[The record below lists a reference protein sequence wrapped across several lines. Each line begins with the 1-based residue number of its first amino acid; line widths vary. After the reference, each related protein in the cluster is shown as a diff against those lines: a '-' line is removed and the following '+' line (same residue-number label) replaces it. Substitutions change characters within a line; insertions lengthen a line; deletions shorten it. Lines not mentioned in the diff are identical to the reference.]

1 MKLTFLLICG
11 FVLSL
16 SASVKAQDQMVT
28 LKVEDMPFLKV
39 ISELKRQTQLDF
51 FYSFDEVDIQKTVT
65 LNVKN
70 VKIGQVLRDIFGKG
84 FTWEYVDNVVVIK
97 PVQIVTR
104 DSVNKLIEV
113 SGRVVDERGN
123 SIPGATVLIQ
133 GSTQGVATDIEGR
146 YKIRAKAT
154 DALRVSFI
162 GYKTEVVAIKGKT
175 KLNITLNPTAEN
187 IDEVTVVAFGEQK
200 KESVVSAIT
209 TVRPMDLKSSSSDLT
224 SSFVGKI
231 AGIIG
236 WQTGGAPGA
245 LTEEEMNTKFYVR
258 GISSSSGVSEPLVL
272 IDGVESSRLD
282 LARMAPEDIE
292 SFSVLKDA
300 SATAM
305 YGARGA
311 NGVILVTTKK
321 GEEGSVYT
329 SVRYEMVASMPTD
342 NIEVV
347 DPQTYMRMYNEA
359 LLTRNPLASPAYSL
373 TKIERTGDPRFP
385 SWVYP
390 ANDWYDILFKDYSI
404 NHRVGLNVR
413 GGGSVMQYYASVNY
427 VNDQGMLKTDRLN
440 QFDVNIKNS
449 TLSSRVNL
457 NINLN
462 AGIRLLLNTSFS
474 IDKYHGPMAEVQQ
487 AYAMAFN
494 ASPVNFAPIYPGDKE
509 YGWPHLR
516 FGNIPGGNA
525 VNPYATIQQGYKSRG
540 RYSVTS
546 RAEYIHNLSSLL
558 KGLELRASV
567 SLSKSGYDETTYST
581 EPFFYYMDPENGGYD
596 FETGE
601 HTLTNVNSRPGRR
614 TLEIPM
620 GGSSSSTNTQWVYEG
635 RLLHTAAWGNHQTS
649 LTGVFQ
655 AQQSFGAPNSKL
667 FESIEHRNLSFSMRG
682 TYGFMDRYFV
692 EASFGYNGSE
702 RFTKNN
708 RMGFFPAAG
717 AAWVVSKENFMQG
730 VSNWISFLKVRG
742 SWGKVGNDGIIKSP
756 RFVYMPEIGT
766 TGVAAG
772 KHPEAGNED
781 NFGRKQ
787 IKNYGDPD
795 VKWEIS
801 EQINLGLETRFFKDV
816 LELNV
821 DMYQEIRHNIIEQRT
836 VIPAIVGIEITPL
849 DNMGKVRARGF
860 DIAAK
865 VQHAFS
871 SDFWI
876 ILNGTF
882 TYNKAVYKE
891 LEESTDKPRYQWKKG
906 YELSQ
911 QVGYIAEGLFNDQAE
926 IDNAPAQPAAMPGDI
941 RYRDINGD
949 GVINAEDAVHIGFPE
964 TPRMVYGFSGFINY
978 KNWEFNFSFQGSGN
992 RGFFMNPA
1000 ALSPFVDDHA
1010 MLKAIY
1016 DSHWTEE
1023 NMSDR
1028 PFWPRLSTQS
1038 ITVNNPQE
1046 DWNNVNNAEERRST
1060 YFMRECRFLRCT
1072 SLELAYNLSRSL
1084 RNKLRMQSVKFFA
1097 RANNPFM
1104 FSDFKL
1110 WDVELG
1116 QNGFNYPIQKTYA
1129 VGVNI
1134 SF

>member
-1 MKLTFLLICG
+1 
-11 FVLSL
+11 
-16 SASVKAQDQMVT
+16 
-28 LKVEDMPFLKV
+28 
-39 ISELKRQTQLDF
+39 
-51 FYSFDEVDIQKTVT
+51 
-65 LNVKN
+65 
-70 VKIGQVLRDIFGKG
+70 
-84 FTWEYVDNVVVIK
+84 
-97 PVQIVTR
+97 
-104 DSVNKLIEV
+104 
-113 SGRVVDERGN
+113 
-123 SIPGATVLIQ
+123 
-133 GSTQGVATDIEGR
+133 
-146 YKIRAKAT
+146 
-154 DALRVSFI
+154 
-162 GYKTEVVAIKGKT
+162 
-175 KLNITLNPTAEN
+175 
-187 IDEVTVVAFGEQK
+187 
-200 KESVVSAIT
+200 
-209 TVRPMDLKSSSSDLT
+209 
-224 SSFVGKI
+224 
-231 AGIIG
+231 
-236 WQTGGAPGA
+236 
-245 LTEEEMNTKFYVR
+245 
-258 GISSSSGVSEPLVL
+258 
-272 IDGVESSRLD
+272 
-282 LARMAPEDIE
+282 
-292 SFSVLKDA
+292 
-300 SATAM
+300 
-305 YGARGA
+305 
-311 NGVILVTTKK
+311 
-321 GEEGSVYT
+321 
-329 SVRYEMVASMPTD
+329 
-342 NIEVV
+342 
-347 DPQTYMRMYNEA
+347 
-359 LLTRNPLASPAYSL
+359 
-373 TKIERTGDPRFP
+373 
-385 SWVYP
+385 
-390 ANDWYDILFKDYSI
+390 
-404 NHRVGLNVR
+404 
-413 GGGSVMQYYASVNY
+413 
-427 VNDQGMLKTDRLN
+427 
-440 QFDVNIKNS
+440 
-449 TLSSRVNL
+449 
-457 NINLN
+457 
-462 AGIRLLLNTSFS
+462 
-474 IDKYHGPMAEVQQ
+474 
-487 AYAMAFN
+487 
-494 ASPVNFAPIYPGDKE
+494 
-509 YGWPHLR
+509 
-516 FGNIPGGNA
+516 
-525 VNPYATIQQGYKSRG
+525 
-540 RYSVTS
+540 
-546 RAEYIHNLSSLL
+546 
-558 KGLELRASV
+558 
-567 SLSKSGYDETTYST
+567 
-581 EPFFYYMDPENGGYD
+581 
-596 FETGE
+596 
-601 HTLTNVNSRPGRR
+601 
-614 TLEIPM
+614 
-620 GGSSSSTNTQWVYEG
+620 
-635 RLLHTAAWGNHQTS
+635 
-649 LTGVFQ
+649 
-655 AQQSFGAPNSKL
+655 
-667 FESIEHRNLSFSMRG
+667 
-682 TYGFMDRYFV
+682 
-692 EASFGYNGSE
+692 
-702 RFTKNN
+702 
-708 RMGFFPAAG
+708 
-717 AAWVVSKENFMQG
+717 MQG

-766 TGVAAG
+766 TSVAAG
-772 KHPEAGNED
+772 MHPEAGNED

-821 DMYQEIRHNIIEQRT
+821 DIYQEIRHNIIEQRT
-836 VIPAIVGIEITPL
+836 VIPAIVGIEIAPL

-891 LEESTDKPRYQWKKG
+891 LEESTDKPRYQWRKG

-1072 SLELAYNLSRSL
+1072 SLELAYNLPRSL